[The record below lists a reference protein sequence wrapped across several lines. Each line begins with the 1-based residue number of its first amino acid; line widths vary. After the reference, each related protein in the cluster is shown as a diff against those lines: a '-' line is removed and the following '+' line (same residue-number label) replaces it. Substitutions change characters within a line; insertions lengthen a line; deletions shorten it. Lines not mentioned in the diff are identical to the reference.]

1 MTQSNLHMTSNR
13 KVMTYVGLLL
23 QAYFLVVVIPN
34 VTVSLSSVFDI
45 IESISYIDQETHIAL
60 LELERVLDQL
70 FFVVNRIKYILFVI
84 FILNSVLFLLL
95 MTNRLS
101 HKQSKYVYVYQGII
115 GLLFLL
121 IQPIVGV
128 LYIFSGFG
136 GFQST
141 EIHSINIREGI

>member
-23 QAYFLVVVIPN
+23 QAYFLVIVLPN
-34 VTVSLSSVFDI
+34 VTVLLLSVFDF
-45 IESISYIDQETHIAL
+45 IESISYVDQETHVAL
-60 LELERVLDQL
+60 LELEKVLDQL
-70 FFVVNRIKYILFVI
+70 FFVFNRLKYVLFTI

-95 MTNRLS
+95 MNNRMS

-115 GLLFLL
+115 GLFFLL
-121 IQPIVGV
+121 IQPIVGI

-141 EIHSINIREGI
+141 EIHSINIRKGI

>member
-1 MTQSNLHMTSNR
+1 
-13 KVMTYVGLLL
+13 
-23 QAYFLVVVIPN
+23 
-34 VTVSLSSVFDI
+34 
-45 IESISYIDQETHIAL
+45 
-60 LELERVLDQL
+60 
-70 FFVVNRIKYILFVI
+70 
-84 FILNSVLFLLL
+84 
-95 MTNRLS
+95 
-101 HKQSKYVYVYQGII
+101 VYVYQGII